1 MQTTTFR
8 YLGASVIAAL
18 DAHGVLTAR
27 FSGAVTAGALDA
39 LKAMLYQRYSTV
51 PVAVVADYSRAT
63 LALGDDAMW
72 AMMACRA
79 AKNLPALPAA
89 VVSPHIN
96 AMALKK
102 HALNAAVQSGV
113 RRVVLTCPVAASS
126 WAHQQQPE
134 IADSG
139 FAALGL

>member
-8 YLGASVIAAL
+8 YLGASVIADL
-18 DAHGVLTAR
+18 DAQGVLTAR

-39 LKAMLYQRYSTV
+39 LKAMIYQRYGTAPS
-51 PVAVVADYSRAT
+51 AVVADYSRAT
-63 LALGDDAMW
+63 LALCDDAMW
-72 AMMACRA
+72 AMMSCRS

-89 VVSPHIN
+89 VVSPQIN
-96 AMALKK
+96 AAALKK
-102 HALNAAVQSGV
+102 HALSAAVQSGV
-113 RRVVLTCPVAASS
+113 RRVVLTCPAAASN

-134 IADSG
+134 TADSG